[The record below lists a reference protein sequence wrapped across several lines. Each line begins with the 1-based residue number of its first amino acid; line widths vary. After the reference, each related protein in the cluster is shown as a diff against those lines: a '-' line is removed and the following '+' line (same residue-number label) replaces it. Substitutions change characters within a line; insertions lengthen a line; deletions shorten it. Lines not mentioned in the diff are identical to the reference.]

1 MIRCIILIGLVLG
14 LSAKLMAQ
22 ALPIG
27 RVLSADGQKGLRN
40 VSITLVD
47 LKQTVQSDSG
57 GNFTLPTTAGKQLL
71 SFRHVGYQPLDT
83 VLVFPLKTMLRVWLQ
98 ANIAQLN
105 EVVVST
111 GYQSL
116 PKERATGSF
125 HQLGQALLDQR
136 VGANIIDRLTN
147 LSSSV
152 LVDQRN
158 AGEKKIQIRGLS
170 TLQGTLT
177 SPLIVLD
184 NFPYEGDIENIN
196 PNDIESI
203 TVLKDA
209 AASSIWGARAG
220 NGVIVLTSK
229 KGRFNQPL
237 AVNFNANVSMVRAP
251 DLFSANQLSVGS
263 AVAVERFLF
272 GKGAYDYLLTN
283 DARQPTSPV
292 MEILN
297 QVRLGVLSQQQGD
310 AEIAA
315 LATYDLRN
323 DMQQYLYQAALRQQ
337 YAISF
342 NVGSERHKHFFSA
355 GYDGARENL
364 KGNASR
370 RITLRYDN
378 TLSLHKNWEIQT
390 GLTLTKSNTTFNSP
404 LAYGGLPSSTAGTLP
419 YARLADDEG
428 NALPLDIYYRK
439 SFTDTAGQG
448 KLLDWKYRPLDEL
461 HNNDISASLTDLLL
475 NFGANYKAAAWL
487 RASVKYQYHQWWNDN
502 REHNSIASYTTRNLV
517 NRFTQ
522 LTNGQVKYIV
532 PASGILQ
539 QKNTTKQSQ
548 SLRAQLDIDQH
559 WRAGHQLNAILG
571 SEVRDLRT
579 NAAVAHIYGYDEQQ
593 LALVPMDFANTY
605 PIFGNLSGAS
615 YVPNYQNI
623 DQFVNRFLSFYGN
636 AAYTFKDR
644 YTLSASAR
652 KDASNIFGVAT
663 NHKWQPLW
671 SVGAA
676 WQLNKEKFYQLA
688 ALPKLNLRVTY
699 GLSGNI
705 NPSATALTKIRYNS
719 PSTNNLNLPSVYI
732 MDPPNPN
739 LRWERVETFNLG
751 VDFGLRQNTLSGSIE
766 YFRKNSTDLFNS
778 VGFDPTTGVNTSVQN
793 SASLRGEGLD
803 ANLNV
808 KALDRALKWNVGLL
822 FSYVTNK
829 VVENLNPSSL
839 LGFTSSGRIIYPA
852 VGYNPYLVVSN
863 KWAGLDPVDG
873 SPRGYVNGEISKDYT
888 ALARNPIEQQV
899 VHGNALPPY
908 FGAWRNNFS
917 YRGFSVAIN
926 ISYRFNYYFRRPALS
941 YTNLYQRLLG
951 YQEYEQRW
959 QQPGDELHTNVPSLI
974 YPANARRDAFYLNSE
989 ATVERADNIKL
1000 DEVFLSYDIPLNK
1013 GGSFKSLRFYLF
1025 GNNLNLMLWKANKVG
1040 LDPDVI
1046 YGLRMKPAIA
1056 AGFKFNY

>member
-1 MIRCIILIGLVLG
+1 MIKHLILIGLVVM

-22 ALPIG
+22 ANPSG
-27 RVLSADGQKGLRN
+27 KVVTAVGQQALQR
-40 VSITLVD
+40 VSITMVEV
-47 LKQTVQSDSG
+47 KQTVQSDG
-57 GNFTLPTTAGKQLL
+57 EGNFTLPGLRGKQLL
-71 SFRHVGYQPLDT
+71 QFRHLGYQPLDT
-83 VLVFPLKTMLRVWLQ
+83 VMVFPLKEKLIVLLY
-98 ANIAQLN
+98 AAVAQLN

-125 HQLGQALLDQR
+125 HQLGQELLDQR

-158 AGEKKIQIRGLS
+158 GGEKKMQIRGMS
-170 TLQGTLT
+170 TLQGNLA

-203 TVLKDA
+203 TILKDA

-229 KGRFNQPL
+229 KGKFNQPL
-237 AVNFNANVSMVRAP
+237 AINANVNISLRQAP
-251 DLFSANQLSVGS
+251 NLFSANQLSVAS
-263 AVAVERFLF
+263 AIAIEKDLF

-297 QVRLGVLSQQQGD
+297 QVRSGQLSQQQGD
-310 AEIAA
+310 AQ
-315 LATYDLRN
+315 LATLASYDLRN

-337 YAISF
+337 YALSI
-342 NVGSERHKHFFSA
+342 NAGSEKNKHFFSA
-355 GYDGARENL
+355 GYDSAKENL
-364 KGNASR
+364 RGNASQ

-378 TLSLHKNWEIQT
+378 TLSLDKNWEIQT
-390 GLTLTKSNTTFNSP
+390 GVSITKSRTTYNSP

-419 YARLADDEG
+419 YARLADDDG
-428 NALPLDIYYRK
+428 NAQALDIYYRK
-439 SFTDTAGQG
+439 AFTDTAGKG

-461 HNNDISASLTDLLL
+461 HNSDISTTLTDLLL
-475 NFGANYKAAAWL
+475 NFGANYKATAWL
-487 RASVKYQYHQWWNDN
+487 RASVKYQYHQWWGDT
-502 REHNSIASYTTRNLV
+502 RENNNIASYATRDLV
-517 NRFTQ
+517 NKFTQ
-522 LTNGQVKYIV
+522 VNNGQVKYIV

-539 QKNTTKQSQ
+539 QKNTTKQSH
-548 SLRAQLDIDQH
+548 SLRAQLDIDQR
-559 WRAGHQLNAILG
+559 WGASHQLNAILG
-571 SEVRDLRT
+571 SEVRDLET
-579 NAAVAHIYGYDEQQ
+579 NASVAHIYGYDEDQ
-593 LALVPMDFANTY
+593 LVLVPMDFANTY
-605 PIFGNLSGAS
+605 PIFANLNGAS

-623 DQFVNRFLSFYGN
+623 DLLVNRFLSFYGN

-644 YTLSASAR
+644 YTVSASAR

-688 ALPKLNLRVTY
+688 ALPKLSLRATY

-719 PSTNNLNLPSVYI
+719 PSTGNLNLPSVYI

-739 LRWERVETFNLG
+739 LRWEKIETFNLG
-751 VDFGLRQNTLSGSIE
+751 VDFGLQHNRLSGSIE
-766 YFRKNSTDLFNS
+766 YFKKNATDLFNS
-778 VGFDPTTGVNTSVQN
+778 VGFDPTTGVNTTVQN
-793 SASLRGEGLD
+793 SASLRGGGID
-803 ANLNV
+803 ANLNIKV
-808 KALDRALKWNVGLL
+808 MNRAFKWNAGVL

-839 LGFTSSGRIIYPA
+839 LGFTSSGRVIYPA
-852 VGYNPYLVVSN
+852 IGYNPYLVVSN
-863 KWAGLDPVDG
+863 RWAGLDPVDG

-888 ALARNPIEQQV
+888 ALARNPLEDQV

-917 YRGFSVAIN
+917 YKGFSLAVN

-941 YTNLYQRLLG
+941 YTNLYQRLVG
-951 YQEYEQRW
+951 YEEYEQRW
-959 QQPGDELHTNVPSLI
+959 QKPGDELRTNVPSQI
-974 YPANARRDAFYLNSE
+974 YPANARRDSFYLNSE
-989 ATVERADNIKL
+989 ATVERGDNIKL
-1000 DEVFLSYDIPLNK
+1000 DEVFLSYDMPLRK
-1013 GGSFKSLRFYLF
+1013 GGAFKSMRFYVF
-1025 GNNLNLMLWKANKVG
+1025 GNNLNVMLWKANKVG

-1046 YGLRMKPAIA
+1046 YGLRTKPAIA